1 MAPPYDLRRLELL
14 QRVAEHGSLSAAA
27 FALHFTPSAVSQQ
40 MSQLELEV
48 GLPLLE
54 RHSRGVRL
62 TEAGV
67 VLLRHAERALAHLE
81 AARAELATLGERLA
95 MGAFTSAWGELV
107 PRAAARFRAEHPGVA
122 LALHELEPREGIAAV
137 RGGEIQLAVIF
148 EPSAADPAQL
158 AAVELEPLASDE
170 LVAVLPA
177 GHPRAATG
185 RPEGAAPPGGSPGQ
199 VGLADLAG
207 EAWVL
212 PTGACGVQ
220 VRQACAAAGFSPRV
234 AWESG
239 DYAAVLG
246 FVAAGGA
253 VALVPRLALGP
264 PRADVAVRR
273 LAGEAPARRIS
284 AARAGTPSAAADAM
298 VGVLRD
304 VLAA

>member
-1 MAPPYDLRRLELL
+1 VAPPYDLRRLELL
-14 QRVAEHGSLSAAA
+14 QRVAEHGSLSGAA

-62 TEAGV
+62 TEAGA

-81 AARAELATLGERLA
+81 AARAELSTLGERLA

-107 PRAAARFRAEHPGVA
+107 PRAAARFRSEHPGVA
-122 LALHELEPREGIAAV
+122 LALHELEPREGVAAV
-137 RGGEIQLAVIF
+137 RTGELQLAVIF

-158 AAVELEPLASDE
+158 AAVALEPLARDE

-177 GHPRAATG
+177 GA
-185 RPEGAAPPGGSPGQ
+185 PEGPVRLTA
-199 VGLADLAG
+199 LADR
-207 EAWVL
+207 AWVL
-212 PTGACGVQ
+212 PTGACGIQ
-220 VRQACAAAGFSPRV
+220 VRQACEAAGFAPRV

-264 PRADVAVRR
+264 PRGDVAVRP
-273 LAGEAPARRIS
+273 LAGEAPARRLS
-284 AARAGTPSAAADAM
+284 VARAATPSPAVDAM